1 MGYKFYSFA
10 AIFFFLTSLFTMFF
24 MVSTS
29 KRKVLF
35 GKEKN
40 HKRQILFFPGRIKFL
55 FSQMESLLNELSKNE
70 KQEKLNQL
78 KFKY

>member
-1 MGYKFYSFA
+1 
-10 AIFFFLTSLFTMFF
+10 MFF

-70 KQEKLNQL
+70 KQEI
-78 KFKY
+78 FKSTDIQILSCTTF